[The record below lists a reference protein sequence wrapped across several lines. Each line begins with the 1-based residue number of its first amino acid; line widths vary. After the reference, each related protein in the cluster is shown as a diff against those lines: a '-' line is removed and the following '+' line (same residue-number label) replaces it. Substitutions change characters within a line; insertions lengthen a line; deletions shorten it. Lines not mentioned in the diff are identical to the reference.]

1 MKQRWFEQNDWN
13 KEIELL
19 FFEKLSNSKREN
31 ASQYIRIQAI
41 KFLSMN
47 NEQLNKVSFRL
58 IQLLF
63 ESYPERHMD
72 IMFCHEALAEHYY
85 LKEEYD
91 MSFTHYEIIR
101 NYNKLSPNA
110 QYCTI
115 TSELG
120 MLKCLI
126 RINYPSKTQCV
137 KELIKEILP
146 YVNNKFPFLDRIR
159 KDFIAT
165 CTQLNKELR
174 DIEVENIISSIN

>member
-41 KFLSMN
+41 RFLSMN

-72 IMFCHEALAEHYY
+72 IMWFFRQ
-85 LKEEYD
+85 
-91 MSFTHYEIIR
+91 MR
-101 NYNKLSPNA
+101 
-110 QYCTI
+110 
-115 TSELG
+115 
-120 MLKCLI
+120 
-126 RINYPSKTQCV
+126 R
-137 KELIKEILP
+137 
-146 YVNNKFPFLDRIR
+146 
-159 KDFIAT
+159 
-165 CTQLNKELR
+165 
-174 DIEVENIISSIN
+174 